1 MNTTQ
6 SILETTK
13 QLVRVSPE
21 DEVFDTE
28 IILAI
33 NTVFSDLN
41 QLGVGPDVVFQIE
54 GKEEQWDAF
63 TDGNNALNA
72 VKSYMGNRV
81 RLLFDPPTTSFGI
94 LALEKQIKEHEWRLM
109 EAAEQARQP
118 ATSASLLSSVTLA
131 SLATPS
137 NPVTPVT

>member
-1 MNTTQ
+1 MSTTK
-6 SILETTK
+6 SILEATK

-21 DEVFDTE
+21 DEVFDDE

-33 NTVFSDLN
+33 NTVFSDLH
-41 QLGVGPDVVFQIE
+41 QLGVGPDIVFQIE
-54 GKEEQWDAF
+54 SKEEQWDTF
-63 TDGNNALNA
+63 TGGNHALNA
-72 VKSYMGNRV
+72 VKAYMGNRV

-94 LALEKQIKEHEWRLM
+94 EALEKQIKEHEWRLM
-109 EAAEQARQP
+109 EAAEQARRP